1 MSYTRKPPQTRHVT
15 FTVPWIEEPVRIVT
29 VGSLPFEI
37 SRKAKE
43 DDNIALV
50 FNTLPDEIS
59 VLLETASNDEV
70 QQFLYAWGSA
80 SDEDDKDARRTE
92 SMFERLI
99 RGLS

>member
-1 MSYTRKPPQTRHVT
+1 M
-15 FTVPWIEEPVRIVT
+15 RIVT